1 MRIDVPWPP
10 LLAAGA
16 ILGFRWLA
24 PAALQ
29 PHTALSHLGAVLFY
43 MAVFSFTAEEA
54 THVAWALPALVAAAM
69 ARFTDSSIGMQ
80 PFACMAI
87 LHLLAH
93 ITLRWLRRD
102 DGSLSHHRAILV
114 TGAGSGIGRALC
126 EVLLLRGDSIVAV
139 DADVDA
145 LARLHRWHCQQ
156 GATYARD
163 EHFIPPE
170 RRRGS
175 KFLSSPIKC
184 GYTIDYGVDP
194 DDPPNHKSNLLSIPC
209 DVSDAASVADA
220 VKTLKIQWPSRAS
233 QWGLQ
238 HADDEGRGEIQGFH
252 AIVHLAG
259 VFGCGPLA
267 EAPTVDAVRRT
278 LDVNVMGT
286 VRITQAF
293 YPLLCK
299 KTQASAHLR
308 QRAEPLDTT
317 PNRIIVVGSE
327 VSAARMATGLTAPY
341 AMSKFALDAYATA
354 LRQEVAAVNAPPT
367 RVCMVYPGPIQTPLS
382 TRATEQAA
390 LAHVRAES
398 RWSAGLLALVSSAKA
413 YVGAR
418 GIEPS
423 HAARAIAAIVHAI
436 EPPRST
442 TINYTLE
449 MRMAAFTPQWLLDL
463 VADKLL
469 RGA

>member
-1 MRIDVPWPP
+1 MCRGLRCSRPAQSSASAGWHPRRCSRTRLSLTWVPSYSTWLSLVS
-10 LLAAGA
+10 LLRGDSCR
-16 ILGFRWLA
+16 LGI
-24 PAALQ
+24 
-29 PHTALSHLGAVLFY
+29 
-43 MAVFSFTAEEA
+43 A
-54 THVAWALPALVAAAM
+54 TLVAAAM

-238 HADDEGRGEIQGFH
+238 HADDEGRGEIRIPRDRSSCWGLWLR
-252 AIVHLAG
+252 A
-259 VFGCGPLA
+259 
-267 EAPTVDAVRRT
+267 TRRGA
-278 LDVNVMGT
+278 NG
-286 VRITQAF
+286 R
-293 YPLLCK
+293 
-299 KTQASAHLR
+299 R
-308 QRAEPLDTT
+308 
-317 PNRIIVVGSE
+317 
-327 VSAARMATGLTAPY
+327 SAADAGCQCYGYRPHNPSILPATL
-341 AMSKFALDAYATA
+341 
-354 LRQEVAAVNAPPT
+354 
-367 RVCMVYPGPIQTPLS
+367 
-382 TRATEQAA
+382 
-390 LAHVRAES
+390 
-398 RWSAGLLALVSSAKA
+398 
-413 YVGAR
+413 
-418 GIEPS
+418 
-423 HAARAIAAIVHAI
+423 
-436 EPPRST
+436 
-442 TINYTLE
+442 
-449 MRMAAFTPQWLLDL
+449 
-463 VADKLL
+463 
-469 RGA
+469 